1 MKIALSA
8 LLCCQF
14 FFGTAVLAQTAA
26 DRASLNKATAA
37 IRDAFARGDVAA
49 ITALH
54 HPDVVKYFGGKNVVN
69 GRTELTKGLRQ
80 MFANATMEFIGNE
93 VESSVITGTTAIET
107 SIFEIKVTPK
117 SGALLLSPGDARWW
131 YTSKMKAAPQAG
143 FRFGKWPRKRPRKNR
158 SAELRSYGQACN
170 RVANRVYLNNRS
182 VEFKYRQYKH
192 GQ

>member
-1 MKIALSA
+1 MMKIALSA

-117 SGALLLSPGDARWW
+117 SGGAPTISRGRSMVVYVKDESSPTGWLSLREMAQE
-131 YTSKMKAAPQAG
+131 APP
-143 FRFGKWPRKRPRKNR
+143 K
-158 SAELRSYGQACN
+158 E
-170 RVANRVYLNNRS
+170 
-182 VEFKYRQYKH
+182 
-192 GQ
+192 